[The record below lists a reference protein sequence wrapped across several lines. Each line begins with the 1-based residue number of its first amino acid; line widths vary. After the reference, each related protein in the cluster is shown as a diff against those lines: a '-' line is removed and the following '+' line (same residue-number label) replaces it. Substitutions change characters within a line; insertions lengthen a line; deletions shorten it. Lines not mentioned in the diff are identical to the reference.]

1 MVDMPRPVQLGPHKQ
16 GKHACNPG
24 VSEDLSVW
32 DIVTPPDT
40 QDALQAVHVECLVSF
55 FLSGVEGPRLTAIQ
69 KCAKDA
75 GCVYYHFRVRNQFAF
90 LLHSLRQC
98 CEDGGRSTDPPVYFG
113 IK

>member
-16 GKHACNPG
+16 GNHTCYPS

-69 KCAKDA
+69 KCGEDECTVYCHL
-75 GCVYYHFRVRNQFAF
+75 CVSSEFA
-90 LLHSLRQC
+90 LILHSFCQSSK
-98 CEDGGRSTDPPVYFG
+98 DGGC
-113 IK
+113 